1 VSSHGNRALLAL
13 ALASAACAGG
23 AEEEERFPPGTALA
37 VEGLPIA
44 RAEVEAVAERLR
56 LIYPDRAESFLLT
69 SALGSFILPRAAVCA
84 AYTEERQRASA
95 ACAEAQSAL
104 AAGLAP
110 ELPEHRGAWDRL
122 SLEYWDAARALEPGA
137 WSAPVERIGSFGLVQ
152 LVARGAATE
161 LAAEQEL
168 VIRVQEFSYV
178 PAGFDPAALEA
189 ALAAARLEVVDPAF
203 DALLPED
210 LRYKMRGRDYPQR

>member
-1 VSSHGNRALLAL
+1 MSSSFCRRALLAL
-13 ALASAACAGG
+13 VLASAACAGD
-23 AEEEERFPPGTALA
+23 AERAARFPPGTALA

-44 RAEVEAVAERLR
+44 RAEVEAVAARLR
-56 LIYPDRAESFLLT
+56 LLYPERAESFLLT
-69 SALGSFILPRAAVCA
+69 GALGSFVLPRAAVRA
-84 AYTEERQRASA
+84 AYAEERERALA
-95 ACAEAQSAL
+95 ACAEVQGAI
-104 AAGLAP
+104 AAGSAP

-152 LVARGAATE
+152 LVERGAATE

-168 VIRVQEFSYV
+168 VIRVQEFPYI
-178 PAGFDPAALEA
+178 PADFDPAALDA

-210 LRYKMRGRDYPQR
+210 LRYKMRGRD